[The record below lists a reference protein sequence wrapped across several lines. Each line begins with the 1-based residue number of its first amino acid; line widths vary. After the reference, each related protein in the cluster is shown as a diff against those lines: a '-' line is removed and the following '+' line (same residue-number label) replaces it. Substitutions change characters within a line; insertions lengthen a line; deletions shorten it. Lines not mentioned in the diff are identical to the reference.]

1 MLDPPRHD
9 TARTI
14 RNLVAAGIKVKV
26 NYVHEI
32 LHLIFKG
39 CSLSIHSSLNSLD
52 DNGRSLKYRD

>member
-26 NYVHEI
+26 NYIYMKYYI
-32 LHLIFKG
+32 LISKDAL
-39 CSLSIHSSLNSLD
+39 
-52 DNGRSLKYRD
+52 